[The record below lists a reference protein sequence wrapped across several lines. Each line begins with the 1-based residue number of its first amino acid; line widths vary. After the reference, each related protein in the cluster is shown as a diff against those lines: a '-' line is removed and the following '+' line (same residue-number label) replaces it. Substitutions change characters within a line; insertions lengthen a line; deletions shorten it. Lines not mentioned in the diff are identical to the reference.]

1 MKYEEVY
8 LHSYS
13 TPKEARQS
21 LARYLDFYNQRRR
34 HQALDYRTPAEVYF
48 GTPDHTAR
56 PGGEKEHGTAVS
68 TTWKGEEPTLQTAIS
83 VS

>member
-21 LARYLDFYNQRRR
+21 LARYLAFYNHRRP
-34 HQALDYRTPAEVYF
+34 HQALAYRTPAEVYF
-48 GTPDHTAR
+48 GTPDHTACR
-56 PGGEKEHGTAVS
+56 GGEKDLGTAAHA
-68 TTWKGEEPTLQTAIS
+68 TWKGEEPTLQTPILLS
-83 VS
+83 